1 MKRIVHV
8 IGRNG
13 KEYNVPMT
21 AEQAAF
27 YMRLAEFKAIKDPS
41 INFSVLVAEQ
51 REKELQHIKKIL
63 QLTYS
68 GKRVSLWILAFL
80 LLFPS
85 TRQIITRSA
94 PMITLPIQ
102 ENSLISFSP
111 ALL

>member
-27 YMRLAEFKAIKDPS
+27 YLRLAEFKAIKDPS

-51 REKELQHIKKIL
+51 KEKELQRL
-63 QLTYS
+63 
-68 GKRVSLWILAFL
+68 KR
-80 LLFPS
+80 
-85 TRQIITRSA
+85 
-94 PMITLPIQ
+94 
-102 ENSLISFSP
+102 NYN
-111 ALL
+111 

>member
-51 REKELQHIKKIL
+51 KEKELQHLK
-63 QLTYS
+63 QYY
-68 GKRVSLWILAFL
+68 
-80 LLFPS
+80 
-85 TRQIITRSA
+85 
-94 PMITLPIQ
+94 
-102 ENSLISFSP
+102 N
-111 ALL
+111 

>member
-27 YMRLAEFKAIKDPS
+27 YLRLAEFKAIKDPS

-51 REKELQHIKKIL
+51 REKELQHL
-63 QLTYS
+63 
-68 GKRVSLWILAFL
+68 KRYYY
-80 LLFPS
+80 
-85 TRQIITRSA
+85 
-94 PMITLPIQ
+94 
-102 ENSLISFSP
+102 
-111 ALL
+111 

>member
-27 YMRLAEFKAIKDPS
+27 YMRLAEYKAIKDPS

-51 REKELQHIKKIL
+51 KEKELQRHKG
-63 QLTYS
+63 YY
-68 GKRVSLWILAFL
+68 
-80 LLFPS
+80 
-85 TRQIITRSA
+85 
-94 PMITLPIQ
+94 
-102 ENSLISFSP
+102 N
-111 ALL
+111 